1 MGVSTTITHAILTI
15 AAVIMAS
22 LFVVGVISQ
31 LNTVMN
37 TINIAIKTRSDTYRT
52 SISIIYAYYDDS
64 QNKIYIYIKNT
75 GEIPYSDLNKSMD
88 IFIVDANNTVD
99 YYNLY
104 SELQAGNANLTEY
117 DKQDNI
123 LKPRET
129 AEIVLLARKTYAKPI
144 EIRITFSNGYTA
156 SYVTS

>member
-37 TINIAIKTRSDTYRT
+37 TINIAIKTRADTYRT

-75 GEIPYSDLNKSMD
+75 GELSYSDLNKSID

-104 SELQAGNANLTEY
+104 SELRAGNANLTEY

-129 AEIVLLARKTYAKPI
+129 AEIVLLAKKTYAKPI
-144 EIRITFSNGYTA
+144 EIRITFSNGYTT
-156 SYVTS
+156 SYVTG